1 MLRLDGVDKT
11 FAVRRGSIRAL
22 SDVSLTIPSGRLTS
36 VLGASGSGKTTLLR
50 AIAGFERPDSGRI
63 SLDGRYLVGPGVF
76 VRPEQRGIG
85 IVPQDGAL
93 FPHLDVAG
101 NVAFGLNRTVADRL
115 SRTHRHASRARVEE
129 LLHLVGLDGFERRRV
144 DQLSGGQ
151 QQRVALARA
160 LAPNPGVILLDE
172 PFSAID
178 AALRAE
184 LGAEVRGLLR
194 DLEITTVLVTHDQEE
209 ALSLADQ
216 VVVMRDGR
224 VIQAGSP
231 RDVYENPVDVAT
243 ARFVGDAVVLDGTV
257 VSCTE
262 CEARVEC
269 VLGRLTGLQGQT
281 ASQARDL
288 TALSESPIPAGGA
301 CHVVIRPESLRMG
314 MSGAPAIVVSSEY
327 YGHDAMTTLRLG
339 AAGDGPTIRVRTFEA
354 GKLPEPGTAV
364 GIEVADPVLVVPTPA

>member
-1 MLRLDGVDKT
+1 
-11 FAVRRGSIRAL
+11 
-22 SDVSLTIPSGRLTS
+22 
-36 VLGASGSGKTTLLR
+36 
-50 AIAGFERPDSGRI
+50 
-63 SLDGRYLVGPGVF
+63 
-76 VRPEQRGIG
+76 
-85 IVPQDGAL
+85 
-93 FPHLDVAG
+93 
-101 NVAFGLNRTVADRL
+101 
-115 SRTHRHASRARVEE
+115 
-129 LLHLVGLDGFERRRV
+129 
-144 DQLSGGQ
+144 
-151 QQRVALARA
+151 
-160 LAPNPGVILLDE
+160 
-172 PFSAID
+172 
-178 AALRAE
+178 
-184 LGAEVRGLLR
+184 
-194 DLEITTVLVTHDQEE
+194 
-209 ALSLADQ
+209 
-216 VVVMRDGR
+216 MRDGR